1 MTEDLYHDIILDHYR
16 SPRNRASDL
25 EGADVHV
32 HHNNPLCGDELD
44 LRLRVDT
51 SDTSPAIAAVVYD
64 GEGCSI
70 SMASA
75 SAMTEVVSGR
85 DLADA
90 EDLAEHFRALMHGE
104 PAKREDDLLDS
115 IAFQGVAKFPVRVK
129 CALLGWMALRD
140 AILTFQQGEAS
151 HRVTHEE
158 PTLAVEDEDA

>member
-16 SPRNRASDL
+16 TPRNRAPDL
-25 EGADVHV
+25 DGAQVHV

-44 LRLRVDT
+44 LRLRVA
-51 SDTSPAIAAVVYD
+51 SDGAATIDAVAYD

-75 SAMTEVVSGR
+75 SAMTEAVVGR

-90 EDLAEHFRALMHGE
+90 DDLAQNFRAMMHGE
-104 PAKREDDLLDS
+104 PVEREDDLLDG
-115 IAFQGVAKFPVRVK
+115 IAFSGVAKFPVRVK

-140 AILTFQQGEAS
+140 AIATFEQGEDS
-151 HRVTHEE
+151 SRVTHEE
-158 PTLAVEDEDA
+158 PTL

>member
-1 MTEDLYHDIILDHYR
+1 MTDDLYHDIILDHYR
-16 SPRNRASDL
+16 SPRNRSSELDH
-25 EGADVHV
+25 ADVHV

-44 LRLRVDT
+44 LRLRVAT
-51 SDTSPAIAAVVYD
+51 NGATPVIEAVVYD

-75 SAMTEVVSGR
+75 SAMTEAVSGR
-85 DLADA
+85 TLDDA
-90 EDLAEHFRALMHGE
+90 EDLAEDFRLMMHDE
-104 PAKREDDLLDS
+104 PVKREDDLLDG

-140 AILTFQQGEAS
+140 AISTYQQGEAS

-158 PTLAVEDEDA
+158 PTL

>member
-16 SPRNRASDL
+16 APRNRTADL

-44 LRLRVDT
+44 LRLRVVDGAVAT
-51 SDTSPAIAAVVYD
+51 IDAVVYD

-75 SAMTEVVSGR
+75 SAMTEAVIGR
-85 DLADA
+85 ELSDA
-90 EDLAEHFRALMHGE
+90 EDLANNFRAMMHGE
-104 PAKREDDLLDS
+104 PVEREDDLLDG
-115 IAFQGVAKFPVRVK
+115 IAFSGVAKFPVRVK

-140 AILTFQQGEAS
+140 AIATYEQGEDS
-151 HRVTHEE
+151 SRVTHGESS
-158 PTLAVEDEDA
+158 L

>member
-16 SPRNRASDL
+16 SPRNRSSEL
-25 EGADVHV
+25 ERADVHV

-44 LRLRVDT
+44 LRLRVAADG
-51 SDTSPAIAAVVYD
+51 SDPIIEAVAYD

-75 SAMTEVVSGR
+75 SAMTEAVSGR
-85 DLADA
+85 TLADA
-90 EDLAEHFRALMHGE
+90 EDLAENFRSMMHGDE
-104 PAKREDDLLDS
+104 VKREDDLLDG
-115 IAFQGVAKFPVRVK
+115 IAFEGVAKFPVRVK

-140 AILTFQQGEAS
+140 AILTFQHGEAS

-158 PTLAVEDEDA
+158 PTL